1 MTRDIL
7 KDRNV
12 IFEFHQMGAYMKV
25 VAMDTQSLTEVSIQG
40 PATTPEN
47 ILQNNALRRLKYVLE
62 KKGVIKGA

>member
-40 PATTPEN
+40 PAATPEN

-62 KKGVIKGA
+62 KKGII